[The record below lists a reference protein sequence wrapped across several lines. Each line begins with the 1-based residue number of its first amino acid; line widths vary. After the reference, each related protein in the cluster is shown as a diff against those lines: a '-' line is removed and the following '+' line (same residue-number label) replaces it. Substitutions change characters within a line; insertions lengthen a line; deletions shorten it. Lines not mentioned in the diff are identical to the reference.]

1 MKTSR
6 KTAGVTLVVTVLIVM
21 LLLAGVVVVTG
32 QLALSARKSG
42 VDQEATIRAQYV
54 AESGV
59 ARGQARLR
67 QARSILSTVAIAQNG
82 TTQASLKALFAQFC
96 TVSLGSVGDLV
107 TTVGTLAVPATLCTA
122 NMGAGVISTAGD
134 ALNSNI
140 AWPKDGSGNIV
151 YPAGWTAATWP
162 ALFSTAG
169 LSLGGTAGDLSI
181 GGALKL
187 RPVNV
192 VKQGIDDYLLNMQ
205 IVSVEST
212 GSSSTSSRS
221 LRSDSPTS
229 FTLRINRPPFSTYAQ
244 FRNQT
249 TATSSNGGNALYF
262 AQGESF
268 NGPVHTNST
277 LRLSGPTGPTFQGD
291 LSTSTGSAGSPSID
305 FNNITAPCNSL
316 TSIQTGACS
325 SMYPGGSVSY
335 PHYISFIPLPL
346 NNNDQVRASL
356 GLPQMIDPVTNLPT
370 PLAATEAPL
379 ALGLNPLLPIPS
391 GVYYSKVTSPTTIMG
406 GMYVQGDADVKLST
420 TSATPRLQM
429 IDITQPP
436 APATGGVITHF
447 EQTAGGIWTVKK
459 GSGPTTNVSGTFNGM
474 LYVNGNVNMSGDGS
488 NSPDI
493 ASNSALTVSN
503 TNGDIKLKTSMTY
516 AECPLVPSASCPAG
530 STANADATNVL
541 GFFSSN
547 GSVLLDG
554 PDGSD
559 MNVNATVL
567 ASTSGKGFGS
577 VHYNR
582 SIKTNINL
590 IGGIIEDQSQTVSA
604 GTNDGYTRKY
614 VYDPRF
620 KDGYSPPFFPLQQ
633 RWEIIPSAVA
643 QFDVGTIRQKQ

>member
-21 LLLAGVVVVTG
+21 MLLAGVVVVTG
-32 QLALSARKSG
+32 QLALSARRSSA
-42 VDQEATIRAQYV
+42 DQESTIRAQYV

-59 ARGQARLR
+59 ARGQSRLR
-67 QARSILSTVAIAQNG
+67 QARSILSTVTIAQNG
-82 TTQASLKALFAQFC
+82 TTQADLKALFAQFC
-96 TVSLGSVGDLV
+96 TVGLGSVNDLV
-107 TTVGTLAVPATLCTA
+107 TTIGTLAVPATLCTA
-122 NMGAGVISTAGD
+122 NTGTGVVSTAGD
-134 ALNSNI
+134 ALNSKI
-140 AWPKDGSGNIV
+140 AWPKDGSGNTV

-169 LSLGGTAGDLSI
+169 LSLGGTAGGLNV

-212 GSSSTSSRS
+212 GSNSTSSRS
-221 LRSDSPTS
+221 LRSDSPTN

-244 FRNQT
+244 FRDKT
-249 TATSSNGGNALYF
+249 TRTALAGGDNLYF
-262 AQGESF
+262 GTGESF
-268 NGPVHTNST
+268 NGPVHTNAQ
-277 LRLSGPTGPTFQGD
+277 LRLSGNPGPIFQGD
-291 LSTSTGSAGSPSID
+291 LSTSTGSVGSPSID
-305 FNNITAPCNSL
+305 FNGISASCSSL
-316 TSIQTGACS
+316 ASIAAGSCA
-325 SMYPGGSVSY
+325 SMYPNGSVSY
-335 PHYISFIPLPL
+335 PHYVPTIPLPV

-356 GLPQMIDPVTNLPT
+356 GLPQTIDPLTNLPL
-370 PLAATEAPL
+370 PLAANEAPL

-391 GVYYSKVTSPTTIMG
+391 GVYYSKATSPTTLMG

-436 APATGGVITHF
+436 APAIGVTTHF
-447 EQTAGGIWTVKK
+447 EQAASGTWTVKN
-459 GSGPTTNVSGTFNGM
+459 GSGPTNNVSGAFNGM

-488 NSPDI
+488 NSPDV

-503 TNGDIKLKTSMTY
+503 TNGNIKLKTSITY

-530 STANADATNVL
+530 STANSDATNVL

-547 GSVLLDG
+547 GSVLLNG
-554 PDGSD
+554 PAGVD

-567 ASTSGKGFGS
+567 ASTSGQGFGS
-577 VHYNR
+577 VRNDG
-582 SIKTNINL
+582 TNTRRINL
-590 IGGIIEDQSQTVSA
+590 IGGIIEDQSQGVSIS
-604 GTNDGYTRKY
+604 GDGYRRNY

-633 RWEIIPSAVA
+633 RWEITPSAAA